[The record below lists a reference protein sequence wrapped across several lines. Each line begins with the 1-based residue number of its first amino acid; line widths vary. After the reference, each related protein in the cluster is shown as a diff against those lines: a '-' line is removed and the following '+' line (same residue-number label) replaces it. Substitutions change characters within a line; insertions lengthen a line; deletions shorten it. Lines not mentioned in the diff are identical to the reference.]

1 MELYYKPENIYFKHP
16 FKIAHGVRHYTPI
29 VIVKIVHNN
38 IVAYGEASL
47 PPYLPETQ
55 HSVMQFLEKVKPIIE
70 KLNYPFDLD
79 TVLKKIDET
88 TDNNTS
94 AKAAIDIA
102 LHDLVGK
109 MKNKPCWKI
118 FGLKKEDSVYTTYTI
133 GIDTPDMIKEKVKQ
147 AQVFKTLKVKLNGE
161 NDRLIINTIRSVSEQ
176 PIAVDVNQ
184 GWSKKD
190 EALKMIEW
198 LYTQNVLLI
207 EQPLPKN
214 KPEDSFWLFER
225 SPLPII
231 ADESVQ
237 RLVDIEKIKH
247 CFHGINIKLMKCTG
261 INEARKMIA
270 RARELNLKI
279 LLGCMSESS
288 CAVSAAAQ
296 LSPLVD
302 YADLDAPLLIKNDFF
317 EGINFVNGKIKLS
330 EKPGIGS
337 VLKKDVFEEGK

>member
-1 MELYYKPENIYFKHP
+1 MELYYKPENIYFKYP
-16 FKIAHGVRHYTPI
+16 FKIAHGLRTHTPI
-29 VIVKIVHNN
+29 LIIKVVYNN
-38 IVAYGEASL
+38 IVAYGEASF

-55 HSVMQFLEKVKPIIE
+55 DSAIKFLEKIKPIIE
-70 KLNYPFDLD
+70 KLEFPFDLEA
-79 TVLKKIDET
+79 VLKKIDDADE
-88 TDNNTS
+88 NNTA

-102 LHDLVGK
+102 LHDLIGK
-109 MKNKPCWKI
+109 IKNKPCWEI
-118 FGLKKEDSVYTTYTI
+118 FGLEQTHTPYTTYTI
-133 GIDTPDMIKEKVKQ
+133 GIDSPEIIKEKVKQ
-147 AQVFKTLKVKLNGE
+147 ATAFKILKVKLNGD
-161 NDRLIINTIRSVSEQ
+161 NDKEIINAIRTVSPQ

-184 GWSKKD
+184 GWNKKE

-198 LYTQNVLLI
+198 LSSQNVLLI

-214 KPEDSFWLFER
+214 NLEDSFWLFER
-225 SPLPII
+225 SPLPIV

-237 RLVDIEKIKH
+237 RLSDIETIKD

-261 INEARKMIA
+261 IHEARKMIT
-270 RARELNLKI
+270 RARELNLKV
-279 LLGCMSESS
+279 LVGCMSESS

-317 EGINFVNGKIKLS
+317 EGINFSDGKIQLS

-337 VLKKDVFEEGK
+337 VLKEDVFEEGK